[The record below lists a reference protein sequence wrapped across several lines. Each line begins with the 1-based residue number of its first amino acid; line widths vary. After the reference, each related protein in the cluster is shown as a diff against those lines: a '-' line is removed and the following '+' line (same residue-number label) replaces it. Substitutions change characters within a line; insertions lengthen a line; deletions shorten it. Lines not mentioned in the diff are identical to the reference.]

1 MTATPTRRTESV
13 TAPTV
18 TPTRRRA
25 PLVLI
30 NLATLLSATG
40 NGITIVA
47 LPWLVLQQTG
57 RATDAA
63 IVAGAATLPL
73 LLSSL
78 FSGTVVDR
86 FGRRRTSLVSDALS
100 GISVALIP
108 LMAAT
113 AGLSVPLLAVLAALG
128 AAFDPAGIA
137 ARESMLPAATKDA
150 GWSLDRVNSLYEANY
165 NVAYLIGPGVGG
177 VLIASVGAVNT
188 LWVTSACFAA
198 SIVTIAFLRLEG
210 AGLPDHRTRPESM
223 WSGTLEGLKFVWHN
237 RLLRTLALV
246 DMAVVALY
254 MPVESVLFP
263 TYFTELGQPAQLGWV
278 LMAMAVG
285 GVVGALAYGVLA
297 ARVRRRTLMLL
308 AMSALGACMVGMAFL
323 PPLWVTLTLALMVGL
338 VFGPVGP
345 IANYAMQTRSP
356 EHMRGRVVGVMTST
370 AYAAG
375 PLGYLLAGP
384 LIDAVGIE
392 ATFFVLAIPVCVIA
406 AVCFGLPALREL
418 DARDV
423 DPEEARSFTG

>member
-1 MTATPTRRTESV
+1 MTTATTTRRL
-13 TAPTV
+13 
-18 TPTRRRA
+18 TPFL
-25 PLVLI
+25 LV

-86 FGRRRTSLVSDALS
+86 FGRKPTSLVSDLLSAL
-100 GISVALIP
+100 SVALIP
-108 LMAAT
+108 ISAAT
-113 AGLSVPLLAVLAALG
+113 VGLSIPLIAALAALG
-128 AAFDPAGIA
+128 AAFDPAGIS
-137 ARESMLPAATKDA
+137 AREAMLPAATKA
-150 GWSLDRVNSLYEANY
+150 PGWRLDSANSVYEANY

-177 VLIASVGAVNT
+177 VLIATVGPVNT
-188 LWVTSACFAA
+188 LWVTAVCFGGSLA
-198 SIVTIAFLRLEG
+198 TIAFLHLDG
-210 AGLPDHRTRPESM
+210 AGVPDHDTRPKSM
-223 WSGTLEGLKFVWHN
+223 WSGTLEGLKFVWRN

-246 DMAVVALY
+246 DMALVALY

-263 TYFTELGQPAQLGWV
+263 VHFTELGQPAQLGWV
-278 LMAMAVG
+278 LMAMSIG
-285 GVVGALAYGVLA
+285 GVVGALAYGSLA
-297 ARVRRRTLMLL
+297 VRVRRRTMMLV
-308 AMSALGACMVGMAFL
+308 AVAVLGLCMVGMAFL
-323 PPLWVTLTLALMVGL
+323 PPLWVTLTLAVLIGL
-338 VFGPVGP
+338 VYGPVGP

-384 LIDAVGIE
+384 MIDAVGLR
-392 ATFFVLAIPVCVIA
+392 ATFFALALPVCVLALVCIA
-406 AVCFGLPALREL
+406 LPSLRQL
-418 DARDV
+418 DDRPV
-423 DPEEARSFTG
+423 VS

>member
-1 MTATPTRRTESV
+1 MTAPLATTTRRYG
-13 TAPTV
+13 
-18 TPTRRRA
+18 

-40 NGITIVA
+40 NGIVVVA
-47 LPWLVLQQTG
+47 LPWLVLERTG

-63 IVAGAATLPL
+63 VVAGAATLPL

-86 FGRRRTSLVSDALS
+86 FGRRPTSLVSDALS
-100 GISVALIP
+100 ALSVAAIP
-108 LMAAT
+108 VVAAT
-113 AGLSVPLLAVLAALG
+113 VGLSVTTIALLAALG

-137 ARESMLPAATKDA
+137 ARESMLPAATRA
-150 GWSLDRVNSLYEANY
+150 SGWSLDRVNSLYEANY

-177 VLIASVGAVNT
+177 LLIATVGAVDT
-188 LWVTSACFAA
+188 LWVTSACFAL
-198 SIVTIAFLRLEG
+198 SILTITFLRLDHAGRPDG
-210 AGLPDHRTRPESM
+210 ATRTVSM
-223 WSGTLEGLKFVWHN
+223 WSGTLEGLTFVWHN

-263 TYFTELGQPAQLGWV
+263 AYFTELGQPAQLGSM
-278 LMAMAVG
+278 LMAMSVG
-285 GVVGALAYGVLA
+285 GIIGALSYGALAS
-297 ARVRRRTLMLL
+297 RMQRRTVMLV
-308 AMSALGACMVGMAFL
+308 AVTVLGGCMVGMAFL
-323 PPLWVTLTLALMVGL
+323 PALWVMLTLAVVIGL
-338 VFGPVGP
+338 VYGPVGP

-384 LIDAVGIE
+384 LADAVGIS
-392 ATFFVLAIPVCVIA
+392 ATFFALAVPVLVVAAI
-406 AVCFGLPALREL
+406 CFILPTLGEL
-418 DARDV
+418 DSH
-423 DPEEARSFTG
+423 PG

>member
-1 MTATPTRRTESV
+1 MTATTATAARRYS
-13 TAPTV
+13 
-18 TPTRRRA
+18 
-25 PLVLI
+25 PLALI

-47 LPWLVLQQTG
+47 LPWLVLERTG

-86 FGRRRTSLVSDALS
+86 FGRRRTSLVSDFLS
-100 GISVALIP
+100 AVSVSLIP

-113 AGLSVPLLAVLAALG
+113 AGLSVPVLAALAALG
-128 AAFDPAGIA
+128 ATFDPAGIA
-137 ARESMLPAATKDA
+137 ARESMLPAATRAA
-150 GWSLDRVNSLYEANY
+150 GWSLDRSNSLYEANY

-177 VLIASVGAVNT
+177 VLIATVGAVNT
-188 LWVTSACFAA
+188 LWVTAACFLA
-198 SIVTIAFLRLEG
+198 SIVTIAFLRLDG
-210 AGLPDHRTRPESM
+210 AGKPDHATRPESM
-223 WSGTLEGLKFVWHN
+223 WTGTLDGLKFVWRN

-246 DMAVVALY
+246 DMAIVALY

-263 TYFTELGQPAQLGWV
+263 AYFTELDQPAQLGWV

-285 GVVGALAYGVLA
+285 GVIGALAYGALA

-308 AMSALGACMVGMAFL
+308 AVSALGLCMVAMAFL
-323 PPLWVTLTLALMVGL
+323 PPLWVLLTLALMVGL

-384 LIDAVGIE
+384 LIDSVGIRT
-392 ATFFVLAIPVCVIA
+392 TFFVLAIPVVVIA
-406 AVCFGLPALREL
+406 AICFALPALHEL
-418 DARDV
+418 DAKV
-423 DPEEARSFTG
+423 VESEVARSYRE

>member
-1 MTATPTRRTESV
+1 MTATTATAARRYT
-13 TAPTV
+13 
-18 TPTRRRA
+18 

-47 LPWLVLQQTG
+47 LPWLVLAQTG

-63 IVAGAATLPL
+63 VVAGAATLPL

-86 FGRRRTSLVSDALS
+86 FGRRRTSLVSDFLS
-100 GISVALIP
+100 AVSVALIP
-108 LMAAT
+108 VMAAT
-113 AGLSVPLLAVLAALG
+113 AGLSVGIIAALAALG
-128 AAFDPAGIA
+128 AAFDPAGIS
-137 ARESMLPAATKDA
+137 ARESMLPAATRDA
-150 GWSLDRVNSLYEANY
+150 RWSLDRVNSLYEANY
-165 NVAYLIGPGVGG
+165 NVAYLIGPGIGG
-177 VLIASVGAVNT
+177 VLIATVGAVNT
-188 LWVTSACFAA
+188 LWVTSVCFAL
-198 SIVTIAFLRLEG
+198 SILTIAFLRLDG
-210 AGLPDHRTRPESM
+210 AGTPDRETRPESM

-246 DMAVVALY
+246 DMAIVALY

-263 TYFTELGQPAQLGWV
+263 VYFTERGEPAQLGWV
-278 LMAMAVG
+278 LMAMSIG
-285 GVVGALAYGVLA
+285 GVIGALTYGALA

-308 AMSALGACMVGMAFL
+308 AVTALGGCMVGMAFL
-323 PPLWVTLTLALMVGL
+323 PALWVTLTLALLVGL

-384 LIDAVGIE
+384 LIDAVGLRI
-392 ATFFVLAIPVCVIA
+392 TFFALSIPVLVIA
-406 AVCFGLPALREL
+406 AVCFTLPALRDL
-418 DARDV
+418 DAPVADSV
-423 DPEEARSFTG
+423 DTRIH

>member
-1 MTATPTRRTESV
+1 M
-13 TAPTV
+13 TAPTAIS
-18 TPTRRRA
+18 TRRLT
-25 PLVLI
+25 PLLLV

-63 IVAGAATLPL
+63 VVAGAATLPL

-86 FGRRRTSLVSDALS
+86 FGRRRTSLVSDSLSAL
-100 GISVALIP
+100 SVALIP
-108 LMAAT
+108 VSSAT
-113 AGLSVPLLAVLAALG
+113 IGLSVPLIAALAALG
-128 AAFDPAGIA
+128 AAFDPAGIS
-137 ARESMLPAATKDA
+137 ARESMLPAATAAA
-150 GWSLDRVNSLYEANY
+150 GWRLDRVNSLYEANY

-177 VLIASVGAVNT
+177 VLIATVGPVNT
-188 LWVTSACFAA
+188 LWVTAACFAG
-198 SIVTIAFLRLEG
+198 SIVTIAFLRLDG
-210 AGLPDHRTRPESM
+210 AGVPDHETRPASM
-223 WSGTLEGLKFVWHN
+223 WSGTLEGLKFVWRN

-246 DMAVVALY
+246 DMAIVALY

-263 TYFTELGQPAQLGWV
+263 VHFTDLGQPAQLGWV
-278 LMAMAVG
+278 LMAMSIG
-285 GVVGALAYGVLA
+285 GVIGALGYGALA
-297 ARVRRRTLMLL
+297 ARVRRRTLMLV
-308 AMSALGACMVGMAFL
+308 AVTALGLCMVGMAFL
-323 PPLWVTLTLALMVGL
+323 PPLWVTLVLAAAIGL
-338 VFGPVGP
+338 VYGPVGP

-384 LIDAVGIE
+384 MIDAVGLQ
-392 ATFFVLAIPVCVIA
+392 ATFFALAIPVCVIA
-406 AVCFGLPALREL
+406 AICFLLPALREL
-418 DARDV
+418 D
-423 DPEEARSFTG
+423 DPTDPPV

>member
-1 MTATPTRRTESV
+1 MTTQTAVDSRRL
-13 TAPTV
+13 
-18 TPTRRRA
+18 A
-25 PLVLI
+25 PLLLV

-63 IVAGAATLPL
+63 LVAGAATLPL

-86 FGRRRTSLVSDALS
+86 FGRRRTSLVSDGLSAL
-100 GISVALIP
+100 SVALIP
-108 LMAAT
+108 LASAT
-113 AGLSVPLLAVLAALG
+113 VGLSIPLIAALAALG

-137 ARESMLPAATKDA
+137 ARESMLPATARSA
-150 GWSLDRVNSLYEANY
+150 GWRLDRVNGLYEANY

-177 VLIASVGAVNT
+177 VLIATIGAVNT
-188 LWVTSACFAA
+188 LWVTTACFAL
-198 SIVTIAFLRLEG
+198 SIVTIAFLRLDG
-210 AGLPDHRTRPESM
+210 AGTPHRSTRPTSM
-223 WSGTLEGLKFVWHN
+223 WSGTLDGLRFVWRD
-237 RLLRTLALV
+237 RLLRTIALV
-246 DMAVVALY
+246 DMIVVALY

-263 TYFTELGQPAQLGWV
+263 VYFTDLDRPAQLGWV
-278 LMAMAVG
+278 LMAMSVG
-285 GVVGALAYGVLA
+285 GVIGALAYGSLA
-297 ARVRRRTLMLL
+297 ARVPRRSLMLV
-308 AMSALGACMVGMAFL
+308 AVSVLGACMVAMAFL
-323 PPLWVTLTLALMVGL
+323 PPLWAMLVLAFAIGL
-338 VFGPVGP
+338 VYGPVGP

-384 LIDAVGIE
+384 LIDAAGLQ
-392 ATFFVLAIPVCVIA
+392 ATFFALAIPVCVVA
-406 AVCFGLPALREL
+406 AVCFALPALRDL
-418 DARDV
+418 DRAVSDT
-423 DPEEARSFTG
+423 PSTSSPSS